1 MANPLTIDRDNRK
14 LLGVCAGLARSF
26 GVDALWVRLA
36 FVASVLLGFGL
47 SILLYFVIAL
57 LAD

>member
-26 GVDALWVRLA
+26 GVGALWVRLA